1 MGAMKEASFSRH
13 RDLSHTGRCAWEYK
27 PGCLQGEAAAMR
39 RLEGRQRIK
48 KDQPVLSSP
57 FSIK

>member
-27 PGCLQGEAAAMR
+27 LGCPQGEAAAM